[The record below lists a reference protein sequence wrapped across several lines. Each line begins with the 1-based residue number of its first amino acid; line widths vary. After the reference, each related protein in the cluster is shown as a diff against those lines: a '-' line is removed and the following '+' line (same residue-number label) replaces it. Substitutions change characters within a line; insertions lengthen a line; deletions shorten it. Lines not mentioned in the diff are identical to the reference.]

1 MIWINL
7 LMLIT
12 FIILWE
18 GLNFKDCNHY
28 NDFIESAEEESS
40 SELSYLYDHNFLF
53 VLIIS
58 ITFFWFIP
66 VISLYYFIK
75 NL

>member
-7 LMLIT
+7 LMLVT

-18 GLNFKDCNHY
+18 GLNFKDCNRY
-28 NDFIESAEEESS
+28 NNFIESAEEEAN
-40 SELSYLYDHNFLF
+40 SELSYLYNHNFLF
-53 VLIIS
+53 VLVIS

-66 VISLYYFIK
+66 IISLYYFIK
-75 NL
+75 YL